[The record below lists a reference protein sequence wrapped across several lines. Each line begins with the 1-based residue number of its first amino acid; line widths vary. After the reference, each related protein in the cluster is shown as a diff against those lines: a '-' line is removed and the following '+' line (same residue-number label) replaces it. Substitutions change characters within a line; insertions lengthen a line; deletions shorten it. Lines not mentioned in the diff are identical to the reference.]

1 MVHALERAQ
10 ELVTP
15 GGALIVVHDRPLMP
29 VVELHQDP
37 KHKVV
42 GWLQDEEGFPLLLQ
56 ADEAVASYVRSSLL
70 LVDDDDRRDFSYRTQ
85 IDSLEAFTEWVE
97 KQWDTSYLPTQLEEL
112 IEKSFIE
119 DERRTKVIVYRE
131 ARVRKI
137 TVK

>member
-1 MVHALERAQ
+1 MVHALEKAE
-10 ELVTP
+10 ELVSP
-15 GGALIVVHDRPLMP
+15 GGVLVVVHDRPLMP

-56 ADEAVASYVRSSLL
+56 ADGALASYIESSLKL
-70 LVDDDDRRDFSYRTQ
+70 LDDDRRDFSYCTQ
-85 IDSLEAFTEWVE
+85 IDSLEGFTQWVE
-97 KQWDTSYLPTQLEEL
+97 KQWDTSFLPFQLEEL

-119 DERRTKVIVYRE
+119 DEQRTKVIVYRE
-131 ARVRKI
+131 ARIRKI